1 MHHIYNIHANVIYT
15 LMVPGL
21 TNLYTSPAVNK
32 WTAHT
37 TTNKCRS
44 QPVALP
50 HMQYVGVVNIV
61 VNGLLVQEVKE
72 VLDGWRDA
80 NSAQVGI
87 DT

>member
-1 MHHIYNIHANVIYT
+1 
-15 LMVPGL
+15 MVPGL
-21 TNLYTSPAVNK
+21 TKRTNLYTSPAANK
-32 WTAHT
+32 WTAHTTTT

-50 HMQYVGVVNIV
+50 HMQCVGVVSIV

-80 NSAQVGI
+80 NGAQVGV